1 MCDIEDL
8 SVQFTHPQPT
18 PYDGDS
24 DMNQIT
30 DLRNLSGEQLLLLDV
45 YSAPQLNVEVDHE
58 LTRRSDVDL
67 LEDIYFD
74 SVPAVALAACS

>member
-1 MCDIEDL
+1 
-8 SVQFTHPQPT
+8 
-18 PYDGDS
+18 
-24 DMNQIT
+24 MNQIT

-74 SVPAVALAACS
+74 SVPAVTLAACS

>member
-1 MCDIEDL
+1 M
-8 SVQFTHPQPT
+8 
-18 PYDGDS
+18 
-24 DMNQIT
+24 MNQTT

-67 LEDIYFD
+67 LEDAYFD
-74 SVPAVALAACS
+74 SLPAVAFAALCS

>member
-1 MCDIEDL
+1 
-8 SVQFTHPQPT
+8 
-18 PYDGDS
+18 
-24 DMNQIT
+24 MNQIT